1 MTKFVKIAFM
11 SAAFGSAVV
20 AGINAVAGSVGI
32 AMAALAVS
40 LFCAGYPVVKTKG
53 WK

>member
-1 MTKFVKIAFM
+1 M

-20 AGINAVAGSVGI
+20 AGINAVVGNLGI
-32 AMAALAVS
+32 ALAAMAMS
-40 LFCAGYPVVKTKG
+40 LVCASYPVVKTSG

>member
-1 MTKFVKIAFM
+1 MNRYLKFSFM

-20 AGINAVAGSVGI
+20 AGINAVTGNLVI

-40 LFCAGYPVVKTKG
+40 MFCAGYPVVKTKG

>member
-1 MTKFVKIAFM
+1 MNRYLKFAFM
-11 SAAFGSAVV
+11 AAAFGSAVV

-32 AMAALAVS
+32 ALAALAVS
-40 LFCAGYPVVKTKG
+40 LVSAGYPVVKTRG

>member
-1 MTKFVKIAFM
+1 MNRYLKSAFVI
-11 SAAFGSAVV
+11 AAFGSAVV

-32 AMAALAVS
+32 ALAAMAVS
-40 LFCAGYPVVKTKG
+40 LVCAGYPVVKTKG